1 MLGASVA
8 VVCISSI
15 ASAANP
21 PPKVAPVYVPP
32 SYSWTGC
39 YIGANAGGAWEKVQN
54 TLTATNGAPPYFGVA
69 VLPDVSRNGTGS
81 LDSGGGFIGGGQ
93 VGCNY
98 QSGRF
103 VWGVETDFDWMHQH
117 DHLGGRFVYSTDP
130 TSPYFLDV
138 SNDEKWLWTVRGRIG
153 VTATD
158 RVLLYVTGGFA
169 ALRMD
174 FRQTFSE
181 PPFTT
186 PPDGTPQ
193 VATFSKTKAGWTI
206 GAGVEAGLWGNW
218 SVKAEYLYA
227 QFDGETVSGSFT
239 GGVGVPR
246 GATLANSLNDIHLQ
260 VARVGLNYR
269 FGGP

>member
-1 MLGASVA
+1 
-8 VVCISSI
+8 
-15 ASAANP
+15 
-21 PPKVAPVYVPP
+21 
-32 SYSWTGC
+32 
-39 YIGANAGGAWEKVQN
+39 
-54 TLTATNGAPPYFGVA
+54 
-69 VLPDVSRNGTGS
+69 
-81 LDSGGGFIGGGQ
+81 
-93 VGCNY
+93 
-98 QSGRF
+98 
-103 VWGVETDFDWMHQH
+103 MHQH

-193 VATFSKTKAGWTI
+193 VAMFSKTKAGWTI
-206 GAGVEAGLWGNW
+206 GAGVEASLWGNW

-246 GATLANSLNDIHLQ
+246 GATLANSVNDIHFQ

-269 FGGP
+269 IGSP